1 VAGGRQGATGFDPQR
16 LRAAREAANLTRGA
30 LAEAAGVH
38 VSSISEWEA
47 GRQVPRVETVAALA
61 RALRI
66 EPSALLEPIEGDA
79 LTLERLRATAGLSQQ
94 QTAEAAGM
102 LRNTYSASNEARQ
115 PLSPTPTPRRW
126 PESCRSPTTNS
137 APPTPPAAPPTW
149 NATPAPTAPPAAP
162 TPTPNPC
169 TGSAA
174 VTRCLWECGLAG
186 CCGHRAAFA

>member
-38 VSSISEWEA
+38 VSSIGEWEA

-94 QTAEAAGM
+94 QTADAAGL
-102 LRNTYSASNEARQ
+102 LRNTYSAVERGETAALSYADTQALARV
-115 PLSPTPTPRRW
+115 LSV
-126 PESCRSPTTNS
+126 
-137 APPTPPAAPPTW
+137 
-149 NATPAPTAPPAAP
+149 TADQ
-162 TPTPNPC
+162 
-169 TGSAA
+169 
-174 VTRCLWECGLAG
+174 L
-186 CCGHRAAFA
+186 RAAHTASRAAYLERHPRPNGPARRSGTDS